1 MSERSFCLKCI
12 HLGLVKQNM
21 EYIHFLLNLTIVLLL
36 IQAALKETNYTS
48 PLLQTLSMAVILRV
62 ETKYHFRQKTC
73 VMHIIM
79 IQIFGT
85 TLHN

>member
-1 MSERSFCLKCI
+1 MLEI
-12 HLGLVKQNM
+12 HLVKQNM
-21 EYIHFLLNLTIVLLL
+21 EYIHFLSNLTTVLLL
-36 IQAALKETNYTS
+36 IQAALKDSKTNYTLL
-48 PLLQTLSMAVILRV
+48 LLQTLSMAVILRV